1 MSVLLR
7 AASDMS
13 FLDGL
18 LVFLIG
24 NCVVVLAL
32 AFLVVVVI
40 GYSSLLNKLLDK
52 KKAKPVEA
60 SAETS
65 AAPEIDDA
73 AEQEELVAVISAAIA
88 AVYASESESGDVPS
102 FRVKSIIA
110 K

>member
-1 MSVLLR
+1 MNVLLL

-24 NCVVVLAL
+24 NAVTVLAL
-32 AFLVVVVI
+32 AFLVLVVL
-40 GYSSLLNKLLDK
+40 GYSGLLNKILDK
-52 KKAKPVEA
+52 KKTKP
-60 SAETS
+60 AEVKEEVS
-65 AAPEIDDA
+65 VPEIDDT
-73 AEQEELVAVISAAIA
+73 AEQEELVAAISAAIA
-88 AVYASESESGDVPS
+88 AVYASESDDGEVPP

>member
-13 FLDGL
+13 FWDGL

-24 NCVVVLAL
+24 NVITVLAL
-32 AFLVVVVI
+32 AFLVLVVI
-40 GYSSLLNKLLDK
+40 GYSALLNKLLDK
-52 KKAKPVEA
+52 KKTKSVES

-65 AAPEIDDA
+65 AVPEIDDA
-73 AEQEELVAVISAAIA
+73 AEQEELVVAISAAIA
-88 AVYASESESGDVPS
+88 AIYSSESENREVPP

>member
-1 MSVLLR
+1 MNVLLL

-24 NCVVVLAL
+24 IAVTVLAL
-32 AFLVVVVI
+32 AFLVLVVL
-40 GYSSLLNKLLDK
+40 GYSALLNKILDK
-52 KKAKPVEA
+52 KKAKP
-60 SAETS
+60 AELNEEVS
-65 AAPEIDDA
+65 VPEINDA
-73 AEQEELVAVISAAIA
+73 AEQEELVAAISAAIA
-88 AVYASESESGDVPS
+88 AVYASESDDGEVPP

>member
-1 MSVLLR
+1 MNVLLL

-24 NCVVVLAL
+24 NAVVILAL
-32 AFLVVVVI
+32 AFLVLVVL
-40 GYSSLLNKLLDK
+40 GYSGLLNKILDK
-52 KKAKPVEA
+52 KKAKP
-60 SAETS
+60 AETVEEVTV
-65 AAPEIDDA
+65 PEIDDT
-73 AEQEELVAVISAAIA
+73 AEQEELVAAISAAIA
-88 AVYASESESGDVPS
+88 AVYASESESGEVPP